1 MKINKL
7 LHFFVKKNKDKAE
20 DAENILT
27 ASLADSSPD
36 TKCTGPDNDHIF
48 PETSGITVTC
58 ESESI
63 RNHDSESESDDSSE
77 HFQES
82 ENPDIVVSSEIS
94 EETIQSQP
102 KKKRKRFR
110 LTWSM
115 FGLKLL
121 DIFILKKYLGTFFFA
136 TILILAV
143 VTMFDITEKLD
154 AFLNAP
160 LKETIFDYFMSF
172 LPYFANQLAPLF
184 TFIAVIFFT
193 TKLAGNSEIIAILS
207 SGVSFNRLMRPYM
220 LGAAVIS
227 VMIFALSNYII
238 PPTNIKRIDYTNKYV
253 KNKKVTTGV
262 DIQLMARPG
271 EVVYIG
277 RFENSTKTG
286 YRFSFDKFRGKE
298 LISRLTSQTISYDTT
313 RTYHWTIYNY
323 MIRDFDGMKEKIRT
337 GNKLDTIIPI
347 EPRDFLISVND
358 QETLTTPQLSE
369 FIENQKNRGVA
380 NIKAFE
386 IEKERRYAVA
396 AAAFILTLI
405 GVSLSAKKTKG
416 GMGINIGIGLLLS
429 FSYILFSTVTSQFA
443 LSGLT
448 SPWVAMWIPNFI
460 YLAIGLFLYNRARK
474 F

>member
-1 MKINKL
+1 MAKRRRHNGFKFRI
-7 LHFFVKKNKDKAE
+7 
-20 DAENILT
+20 
-27 ASLADSSPD
+27 SW
-36 TKCTGPDNDHIF
+36 
-48 PETSGITVTC
+48 ET
-58 ESESI
+58 
-63 RNHDSESESDDSSE
+63 
-77 HFQES
+77 
-82 ENPDIVVSSEIS
+82 
-94 EETIQSQP
+94 
-102 KKKRKRFR
+102 
-110 LTWSM
+110 

-121 DIFILKKYLGTFFFA
+121 DVFILKKFLGTYFFA

-143 VTMFDITEKLD
+143 VSMFDITEKLD
-154 AFLNAP
+154 AFLSAP
-160 LKETIFDYFMSF
+160 LSETIFDYFMSF

-207 SGVSFNRLMRPYM
+207 SGVSFNRFLRPYM
-220 LGAAVIS
+220 IGAGVIAL
-227 VMIFALSNYII
+227 MIFALSNYII
-238 PPTNIKRIDYTNKYV
+238 PPTNVKRIDYTNKYV
-253 KNKKVTTGV
+253 KNKKVTTGL

-277 RFENSTKTG
+277 RFENNTKTG
-286 YRFSFDKFRGKE
+286 YRFSLDKFNGKE
-298 LISRLTSQTISYDTT
+298 LTSRMTAQTITYDST
-313 RTYHWTIYNY
+313 RNYHWTVHNY
-323 MIRDFDGMKEKIRT
+323 MIRDFDGMKESIRR
-337 GNKLDTIIPI
+337 GERLDTIIPI

-369 FIENQKNRGVA
+369 FIEKQKNRGVA

-386 IEKERRYAVA
+386 IEKDRRYAVA

-443 LSGLT
+443 ISGLT
-448 SPWVAMWIPNFI
+448 SPWVAMWIPNFV
-460 YLAIGLFLYNRARK
+460 YLAIGFGLYYRARK

>member
-1 MKINKL
+1 
-7 LHFFVKKNKDKAE
+7 
-20 DAENILT
+20 
-27 ASLADSSPD
+27 
-36 TKCTGPDNDHIF
+36 
-48 PETSGITVTC
+48 
-58 ESESI
+58 
-63 RNHDSESESDDSSE
+63 
-77 HFQES
+77 
-82 ENPDIVVSSEIS
+82 
-94 EETIQSQP
+94 
-102 KKKRKRFR
+102 
-110 LTWSM
+110 
-115 FGLKLL
+115 
-121 DIFILKKYLGTFFFA
+121 
-136 TILILAV
+136 
-143 VTMFDITEKLD
+143 MFDITEKLD

-220 LGAAVIS
+220 IGAAVIAAL
-227 VMIFALSNYII
+227 IFSLSNYLI
-238 PPTNIKRIDYTNKYV
+238 PPTNVKRIDYTNKYV
-253 KNKKVTTGV
+253 KNKKVTTGL

-286 YRFSFDKFRGKE
+286 YRFSLDKFSGKQ
-298 LISRLTSQTISYDTT
+298 LVSRLTAQTINYDST
-313 RTYHWTIYNY
+313 RMYHWTVNNY
-323 MIRDFDGMKEKIRT
+323 VMRDFDGMREKITKGTR
-337 GNKLDTIIPI
+337 LDTVIPI
-347 EPRDFLISVND
+347 EPRDFIISKND
-358 QETLTTPQLSE
+358 QETMTTPQLTE
-369 FIENQKNRGVA
+369 YINKQKERGVA

-386 IEKERRYAVA
+386 IERERRYAVA

-405 GVSLSAKKTKG
+405 GVSLSAKKVKG

-443 LSGLT
+443 ISGLT

-460 YLAIGLFLYNRARK
+460 YLGIGLVLYQRARK